1 LLPAAA
7 GPGSVVSVDH
17 VDLGLF
23 VIRLGFG
30 LMLTAHGVN
39 KIKGGLK
46 GTAGWFGSM
55 GMRPPMV
62 HAAMAATTEIG
73 AGLFF
78 AAGFLTPLAAAA
90 IIATMVVAWITAHRK
105 NGFFVFKPGQGWEYV
120 AMIAVA
126 AFGIGAIGAGRIS
139 IDHALD
145 WDVEGK
151 GGALIAGLV
160 GVGSALLLLAA
171 CWRPP
176 KPKAAE

>member
-1 LLPAAA
+1 LPLTS

-30 LMLTAHGVN
+30 LMLTAHGIN

-62 HAAMAATTEIG
+62 HAVMAATTEIG

-145 WDVEGK
+145 WDIESK
-151 GGALIAGLV
+151 TGALIAGLV
-160 GVGSALLLLAA
+160 GVGSAVLLLAA

-176 KPKAAE
+176 KPKPAE